1 MTNYLF
7 TYFYDVRCCSLVLM
21 HGDRSVISIE
31 LVGSQ
36 RIRPRDV
43 TVMTSSSKRGFD
55 CLISQSLD
63 FPLPLP
69 IVLYLPTTNA
79 WYALDLP
86 AQFIITDTSTPGSCP
101 SPPIRT
107 DHKAC
112 SISSM
117 SVVAKHPRYHPRLF
131 TTTLMTSSSIMMIK
145 GSFAFFLA
153 PLALPDETSEIL
165 IYDVSLVV
173 YNQDQKPVLFAM
185 IKTDRGA
192 TTVHASTHQWA
203 DCRMRQRY
211 EEILYDCPIPH
222 LYGLCL
228 FGTFLRVY
236 CEDKDTGRI
245 TPDFVGHD
253 SRKFWLPNDFLEGE
267 WDLDILSLGRI
278 EEDAGDCCIYQGRS
292 G

>member
-1 MTNYLF
+1 
-7 TYFYDVRCCSLVLM
+7 
-21 HGDRSVISIE
+21 
-31 LVGSQ
+31 
-36 RIRPRDV
+36 
-43 TVMTSSSKRGFD
+43 
-55 CLISQSLD
+55 
-63 FPLPLP
+63 
-69 IVLYLPTTNA
+69 
-79 WYALDLP
+79 
-86 AQFIITDTSTPGSCP
+86 
-101 SPPIRT
+101 
-107 DHKAC
+107 
-112 SISSM
+112 
-117 SVVAKHPRYHPRLF
+117 
-131 TTTLMTSSSIMMIK
+131 MMIK

-153 PLALPDETSEIL
+153 LLALPDETSEIL

-192 TTVHASTHQWA
+192 TTVHASTRQWA